1 MFRKLFLSVLVLG
14 LAFSLNTGCMNYGN
28 SAGIGPYGLI
38 FTSTKIGTGG
48 TAGGSREGRACA
60 TSLLVSIGYG
70 FAFGTVDVGD
80 AARDGNIKVIKSVHR
95 EILDVLGL
103 FGRHCTVVVG
113 DDGQVPGPSSTGVS
127 GFSDTVIL
135 KNGASYTNCKAAVTG
150 DSVVVTTS
158 DGKTIVLSKADV
170 QTVQKK

>member
-1 MFRKLFLSVLVLG
+1 MKKLST
-14 LAFSLNTGCMNYGN
+14 LAAIAFASIATATCMNTGNTV
-28 SAGIGPYGLI
+28 GIGPAGLI
-38 FTSTKIGTGG
+38 FTKTQIGLSGQPGG
-48 TAGGSREGRACA
+48 TKSGKACA
-60 TSLLVSIGYG
+60 YRITPL
-70 FAFGTVDVGD
+70 FAFGNGSTED
-80 AARDGNIKVIKSVHR
+80 AARDGQITVIKSVGR
-95 EILDVLGL
+95 DNLDVLNL
-103 FGRHCTVVVG
+103 FTMACTVVQG
-113 DDGQVPGPSSTGVS
+113 TDGQAPGPSSTGVS